1 MEVIATEN
9 NRLAFLKN
17 VLSRDKLHQRGIKFV
32 LSLFANVYKKWV
44 IEKPLASLILVL
56 LVVGYFSY
64 HIPNF
69 KLDASAESLVLE
81 NDDSLQYYRTIS
93 KSYGSDDFLIITYAP
108 FKDLMSDAV
117 LADLKSMSDE
127 LAKLDRVHS
136 TDNIL
141 NVPLLNSPRVEIS
154 KLATDI
160 RTLET
165 AGVDREM
172 ARKEFLESPIYKN
185 LLLSPDGKV
194 TIIRVNFE
202 RDEKYFSLMY
212 RRNDLRDKKKESG
225 LDKEEEALYIKTRQ
239 EFRDYHAQV
248 LDSEDRLIRSVRD
261 IMDRHRDQAEMFLGG
276 IPMITTDMIG
286 FIEHDL
292 KTFGLGVIAF
302 LILMLSLF
310 FKKKRWVVLPMSCC
324 LIAILVMV
332 GFLGL
337 MDWRVTVIS
346 SNFIS
351 ILLIITMS
359 LTVHLIVRY
368 QGLNDN
374 NPGQSQKELVW
385 QTVRLMVQPCFYT
398 AITTIV
404 AFCSLLVSGIRPV
417 IDFGWIMTSGIS
429 LAFILIFIFFPAA
442 LVLLPPEP
450 PGSGKDRT
458 KSFTLSIAAF
468 SNRNRNAI
476 LFGSLLLAMVS
487 AIGISKLEVENRFID
502 HFKSNTEIYR
512 GMEVID
518 QQLGGTTPL
527 DIVMNPDQKY
537 FDYLKEANEKNR
549 EEEDIFDGDPF
560 AEASEEVENNYW
572 FNSNMLD
579 RVEKIH
585 DYLESL
591 PEVGK
596 VQSISTLVKVFT
608 QLDKGRKP
616 DDYDLALIR
625 KLMPDNVKDSL
636 VNPYLSPDAN
646 QIHINMRLIESD
658 PTLRRS
664 QLIEK
669 IRTHLV
675 EELKFDPKTIH
686 FTGMVVLYNNMLQSL
701 YRSQI
706 LTIGVVFFAIMFM
719 FMILFRSVSL
729 ALIGIVPNLL
739 AAGTV
744 LSLMGWLGIPLDM
757 MTITIAAITL
767 GIAVDNTIHY
777 IHRFQREFKVDQNYL
792 AAMDRCHGSIGKAM
806 YYTSVTITLGF
817 SILALSEF
825 MPTIYFGLLTGTAMV
840 VALIGALTLLPLL
853 IVVFRPLGS
862 SAGGP
867 MSMGS
872 FV

>member
-1 MEVIATEN
+1 MFLNLLAN
-9 NRLAFLKN
+9 NYR
-17 VLSRDKLHQRGIKFV
+17 
-32 LSLFANVYKKWV
+32 KWV
-44 IEKPLASLILVL
+44 IEKPLASLTLVL
-56 LVVGYFSY
+56 LVVTGFSY
-64 HIPNF
+64 YIPNF

-81 NDDSLQYYRTIS
+81 NDTSLQYYRAIS
-93 KSYGSDDFLIITYAP
+93 KAYGSDDFLIITYAP

-117 LADLKSMSDE
+117 LADLKLLSDE
-127 LAKLDRVHS
+127 LAGLDRVHS
-136 TDNIL
+136 IDSIL

-154 KLATDI
+154 KLDTDI

-165 AGVDREM
+165 PGVDREM

-185 LLLSPDGKV
+185 LLLSPDGEI
-194 TIIRVNFE
+194 TIVRINFK

-212 RRNDLRDKKKESG
+212 RRNDLRDKKKEFG
-225 LDKEEEALYIKTRQ
+225 LSKDEKVLFAKAQKEFL
-239 EFRDYHAQV
+239 DYHAQV
-248 LDSEDRLIRSVRD
+248 LDDEDRLIRTVRD
-261 IMDRHRDQAEMFLGG
+261 IMDRHRDHAEMFLGG
-276 IPMITTDMIG
+276 VPMITSDMIG

-292 KTFGLGVIAF
+292 ETFGLGVLAF
-302 LILMLSLF
+302 LILILSLF
-310 FKKKRWVVLPMSCC
+310 FKKFRWVLLPMGCC
-324 LIAILVMV
+324 IITVLVMV
-332 GFLGL
+332 GFLGF

-346 SNFIS
+346 SNFVS

-359 LTVHLIVRY
+359 VTIHLIVRY
-368 QGLNDN
+368 RDINDT
-374 NPGQSQKELVW
+374 NPGQSQKDLVW
-385 QTVRLMVQPCFYT
+385 QTVCLMVQPCFYT
-398 AITTIV
+398 SITTIV
-404 AFCSLLVSGIRPV
+404 AFISLLISGIRPV
-417 IDFGWIMTSGIS
+417 IDFGWIMTIGIA
-429 LAFILIFIFFPAA
+429 LAFGLNFIFFPAA
-442 LVLLPPEP
+442 LVLLQPEP
-450 PGSGKDRT
+450 PGFAKDGTRN
-458 KSFTLSIAAF
+458 FTLAVAGFTNRHRKSI
-468 SNRNRNAI
+468 
-476 LFGSLLLAMVS
+476 LYGSLFIAVVS

-527 DIVMNPDQKY
+527 DIVMDPDQKY
-537 FDYLKEANEKNR
+537 FDYLKEAKAKSA
-549 EEEDIFDGDPF
+549 EDAIADPF
-560 AEASEEVENNYW
+560 ADEAEKVEDNYW

-596 VQSISTLVKVFT
+596 VQSISTLIKVFT

-675 EELKFDPKTIH
+675 EELKFAPETIH

-706 LTIGVVFFAIMFM
+706 LTIGVVFVSIMFM
-719 FMILFRSVSL
+719 FMILFRSVPL
-729 ALIGIVPNLL
+729 AVIGIIPNLL

-744 LSLMGWLGIPLDM
+744 LSLMGWMGIPLDM
-757 MTITIAAITL
+757 MTITIAAITV
-767 GIAVDNTIHY
+767 GIAVDDTIHY
-777 IHRFQREFKVDQNYL
+777 IHRFQTEFATDQDYL
-792 AAMDRCHGSIGKAM
+792 ATMNRCHGSIGKAM

-825 MPTIYFGLLTGTAMV
+825 MPTIYFGLLTGAAMV

-853 IVVFRPLGS
+853 IVVFRPLR
-862 SAGGP
+862 ATPGGKEQ
-867 MSMGS
+867 
-872 FV
+872 

>member
-1 MEVIATEN
+1 MV
-9 NRLAFLKN
+9 
-17 VLSRDKLHQRGIKFV
+17 
-32 LSLFANVYKKWV
+32 
-44 IEKPLASLILVL
+44 VL
-56 LVVGYFSY
+56 LVVGYFAS
-64 HIPNF
+64 HIPSF

-117 LADLKSMSDE
+117 LADLKSLSDE
-127 LAKLDRVHS
+127 LVGMDRVHS
-136 TDNIL
+136 IDSIL

-154 KLATDI
+154 KLDTDI

-165 AGVDREM
+165 PGVDREM
-172 ARKEFLESPIYKN
+172 ARKEFLESPIYKS
-185 LLLSPDGKV
+185 LLLIPDGKI
-194 TIIRVNFE
+194 TIIRINFK

-212 RRNDLRDKKKESG
+212 KRNDLRDKIKKLG
-225 LDKEEEALYIKTRQ
+225 PGKDDEALFVKAQ
-239 EFRDYHAQV
+239 KEFRDYHAQV
-248 LDSEDRLIRSVRD
+248 LDAEDKLIRTVRG
-261 IMDRHRDQAEMFLGG
+261 IMDRHRDHAEMFLGG
-276 IPMITTDMIG
+276 VPMITSDMIG

-292 KTFGLGVIAF
+292 ETFGLGVLAF

-310 FKKKRWVVLPMSCC
+310 FKKFRWVALPMGCC
-324 LIAILVMV
+324 IVTVLVMV

-346 SNFIS
+346 SNFVS

-359 LTVHLIVRY
+359 LTIHLIVRY
-368 QGLNDN
+368 RDINDSNPGLN
-374 NPGQSQKELVW
+374 QKELVW
-385 QTVRLMVQPCFYT
+385 ETVRLMAQPCFYT

-404 AFCSLLVSGIRPV
+404 AFISLIISGIRPV
-417 IDFGWIMTSGIS
+417 IDFGWIMTIGIAV
-429 LAFILIFIFFPAA
+429 AFGLNFIFFPAA
-442 LVLLPPEP
+442 LVLLEAEP
-450 PGSGKDRT
+450 PGFAKDGTRN
-458 KSFTLSIAAF
+458 FTLAVAAF
-468 SNRNRNAI
+468 TNRNRKVI
-476 LFGSLLLAMVS
+476 LWVSFILAVVS

-502 HFKSNTEIYR
+502 HFKSNTEIYQ

-518 QQLGGTTPL
+518 KQLGGTTPL

-537 FDYLKEANEKNR
+537 FDYLKEAS
-549 EEEDIFDGDPF
+549 EEAEDDDPF
-560 AEASEEVENNYW
+560 AEASEEVEHNYW

-579 RVEKIH
+579 RVESIH

-596 VQSISTLVKVFT
+596 VQSISTLIKVFT

-625 KLMPDNVKDSL
+625 KLMPENVKDSL
-636 VNPYLSPDAN
+636 VNPYLSKDAN

-675 EELKFDPKTIH
+675 EDLKFAPDTIH

-706 LTIGVVFFAIMFM
+706 LTIGVVFVSIMFM
-719 FMILFRSVSL
+719 FMILFRSVSM

-744 LSLMGWLGIPLDM
+744 LSLMGWIGIPLDM
-757 MTITIAAITL
+757 MTITIAAITV
-767 GIAVDNTIHY
+767 GIAVDDTIHY
-777 IHRFQREFKVDQNYL
+777 IHRFQTEFKVDQNYL
-792 AAMDRCHGSIGKAM
+792 ASMDRCHGSIGKAM

-825 MPTIYFGLLTGTAMV
+825 MPTIYFGLLTGAAMV

-862 SAGGP
+862 SAEGQ
-867 MSMGS
+867 
-872 FV
+872 

>member
-1 MEVIATEN
+1 MLN
-9 NRLAFLKN
+9 SLAN
-17 VLSRDKLHQRGIKFV
+17 SYR
-32 LSLFANVYKKWV
+32 KWV
-44 IEKPLASLILVL
+44 IEKPLASLMMVL
-56 LVVGYFSY
+56 LVVAGFSY
-64 HIPNF
+64 YIPSF

-81 NDDSLQYYRTIS
+81 NDNSLQYYRTIS

-117 LADLKSMSDE
+117 LADLKSLSDE
-127 LAKLDRVHS
+127 LTVLDRVHS
-136 TDNIL
+136 IDSIL

-154 KLATDI
+154 KLDTDI

-172 ARKEFLESPIYKN
+172 ARREFLESPIYKS
-185 LLLSPDGKV
+185 LLLSPDGKI
-194 TIIRVNFE
+194 TIIRINFK

-212 RRNDLRDKKKESG
+212 RRNDLRDKKKEFG
-225 LDKEEEALYIKTRQ
+225 LGKEEEVLFVKTRQ

-248 LDSEDRLIRSVRD
+248 IDDEDRLIRTVRG
-261 IMDRHRDQAEMFLGG
+261 IMDRHRNNAEMFLGG
-276 IPMITTDMIG
+276 VPMITSDMIG

-292 KTFGLGVIAF
+292 ETFGLGVLAF
-302 LILMLSLF
+302 LILILSLF
-310 FKKKRWVVLPMSCC
+310 FKKFRWVALPMSCC
-324 LIAILVMV
+324 IITVLVMV

-346 SNFIS
+346 SNFVS

-359 LTVHLIVRY
+359 LTIHLIVRY
-368 QGLNDN
+368 RDINDSS
-374 NPGQSQKELVW
+374 PGQSQKELVW
-385 QTVRLMVQPCFYT
+385 ETVRLMAQPCFYT
-398 AITTIV
+398 SITTIV
-404 AFCSLLVSGIRPV
+404 AFISLLISGIRPV
-417 IDFGWIMTSGIS
+417 IDFGWIMTIGIA
-429 LAFILIFIFFPAA
+429 LAFGLNFIFFPAA
-442 LVLLPPEP
+442 LVLLQPEP
-450 PGSGKDRT
+450 AGFAKDGTRN
-458 KSFTLSIAAF
+458 FTLAIAAF
-468 SNRNRNAI
+468 TNRHRKAI
-476 LFGSLLLAMVS
+476 LYGSLLLAVVS

-502 HFKSNTEIYR
+502 HFKSNTEIYQ

-537 FDYLKEANEKNR
+537 FDYLKEANAKGK
-549 EEEDIFDGDPF
+549 EDTLADPF

-579 RVEKIH
+579 RVENIH

-596 VQSISTLVKVFT
+596 VQSISTLIKVFT

-675 EELKFDPKTIH
+675 EELKFDPETIH

-706 LTIGVVFFAIMFM
+706 LTIGVVFVSIMFM

-744 LSLMGWLGIPLDM
+744 LSLMGWMGIPLDM
-757 MTITIAAITL
+757 MTITIAAITV
-767 GIAVDNTIHY
+767 GIAVDDTIHY
-777 IHRFQREFKVDQNYL
+777 IHRFQEEFKVDQDYL

-825 MPTIYFGLLTGTAMV
+825 MPTIYFGLLTGAAMV

-853 IVVFRPLGS
+853 IVVFRPLGQ
-862 SAGGP
+862 P
-867 MSMGS
+867 TH
-872 FV
+872 

>member
-1 MEVIATEN
+1 MLN
-9 NRLAFLKN
+9 
-17 VLSRDKLHQRGIKFV
+17 
-32 LSLFANVYKKWV
+32 LFANFYRNWV
-44 IEKPLASLILVL
+44 IEKPLFSLAMVF

-69 KLDASAESLVLE
+69 KLDASTESLVLE
-81 NDDSLQYYRTIS
+81 NDDSLQYYREIS
-93 KSYGSDDFLIITYAP
+93 KLYGSDDFLIITYAP
-108 FKDLMSDAV
+108 FKDLMSDEV
-117 LADLKSMSDE
+117 LADLKMMSDD
-127 LAKLDRVHS
+127 LARLNRVRS
-136 TDNIL
+136 IDSIL

-160 RTLET
+160 RTLENPDM
-165 AGVDREM
+165 DREL
-172 ARKEFLESPIYKN
+172 ARTEFLESPIYKN
-185 LLLSPDGKV
+185 LLLSPDGKT
-194 TIIRVNFE
+194 TIIRINFE
-202 RDEKYFSLMY
+202 RDEKYYSLLY
-212 RRNDLRDKKKESG
+212 QRNTLRDKKSG
-225 LDKEEEALYIKTRQ
+225 LSEKEEILFAKASQ
-239 EFRDYHAQV
+239 EFRDYHAKITV
-248 LDSEDRLIRSVRD
+248 EEDKLIKSVRD
-261 IMDRHRDQAEMFLGG
+261 IMDQHRNHAEMFLGG

-286 FIEHDL
+286 FIKHDL

-310 FKKKRWVVLPMSCC
+310 FRKLYWVALSMGCC
-324 LIAILVMV
+324 VITVTVMV
-332 GFLGL
+332 GYLGL

-368 QGLNDN
+368 QGINDS
-374 NPGQSQKELVW
+374 NPGQKQKEIVW

-398 AITTIV
+398 SITTIV
-404 AFCSLLVSGIRPV
+404 AFCSLLISGIRPV
-417 IDFGWIMTSGIS
+417 IDFGWIMTSGIT
-429 LAFILIFIFFPAA
+429 LAFILIFIFFPAT
-442 LVLLPPEP
+442 LVLLKPEA

-458 KSFTLSIAAF
+458 KNFTLSIAAF
-468 SNRNRNAI
+468 TNRNRNAI
-476 LFGSLLLAMVS
+476 LFVSLILAIAS
-487 AIGISKLEVENRFID
+487 AIGVSKLEVENRFID
-502 HFKSNTEIYR
+502 HFKSNTEIYQ

-518 QQLGGTTPL
+518 QKLGGTTPL
-527 DIVMNPDQKY
+527 DIIINPPQKY
-537 FDYLKEANEKNR
+537 FDYLKSANEKKI
-549 EEEDIFDGDPF
+549 EEEDFDDPF
-560 AEASEEVENNYW
+560 AEESDEVELNYW

-585 DYLESL
+585 DYLDSL

-596 VQSISTLVKVFT
+596 VQSISTLIKVFT
-608 QLDKGRKP
+608 LLDEGRKP

-625 KLMPDNVKDSL
+625 KLMPESVKNSL
-636 VNPYLSPDAN
+636 VDPYLSQDAN

-669 IRTHLV
+669 INNYLV
-675 EELKFDPKTIH
+675 EELKFEPETIH

-706 LTIGVVFFAIMFM
+706 LTIGVVFFSIMFM
-719 FMILFRSVSL
+719 FMILFKSFSL
-729 ALIGIVPNLL
+729 ALIGIIPNLL

-777 IHRFQREFKVDQNYL
+777 IHRFQTEYKVDQNYL
-792 AAMDRCHGSIGKAM
+792 ESMNRCHGSIGKAM

-825 MPTIYFGLLTGTAMV
+825 MPTIYFGLLTGAAMV
-840 VALIGALTLLPLL
+840 VALVGALTLLPLL
-853 IVVFRPLGS
+853 IVFFKPLSGKTT
-862 SAGGP
+862 G
-867 MSMGS
+867 
-872 FV
+872 